1 MGALLIATHF
11 VLGYTLNTYNLPI
24 IRGVLQKR
32 ERRKL
37 RKIGVVM
44 DSTGYLPD
52 DILEQFQI
60 RVIPLNVNI
69 GDEVFFETELSNVIF
84 FEKLSHI
91 AGLSTTSQPSV
102 GAFLEIYESL
112 FSEGVEDIVS
122 IHISSAISGTF
133 HSAQMAKDLASNS
146 NIHLFDSRS
155 SALGLG
161 VLAWAAAE
169 WADQGMSAL
178 QIMEQLQIL
187 KPQTELYFIVNTL
200 ENLRKGGRIGGA
212 AALVGTILQIKPILY
227 FNSDA
232 QIDVFDKVRSRS
244 RAWQRVLEELNRAL
258 SSGKR
263 YRICVMHVNIPEE
276 GKILLNELKARFPEH
291 EVRLFE
297 AGAVIATHI
306 GPGAFGLTFHPWPIL

>member
-1 MGALLIATHF
+1 MGKVGI
-11 VLGYTLNTYNLPI
+11 
-24 IRGVLQKR
+24 
-32 ERRKL
+32 
-37 RKIGVVM
+37 VM
-44 DSTGYLPD
+44 DSTGYLSK
-52 DILEQFQI
+52 DILEQCQI
-60 RVIPLNVNI
+60 RVVPLIVSI
-69 GDEVFFETELSNVIF
+69 GDEMFFENELSNKIY

-91 AGLSTTSQPSV
+91 SGLSTTSQPSV
-102 GAFLEIYESL
+102 GAFMETYEAL
-112 FSEGVEDIVS
+112 FAEGFEDIVS

-133 HSAQMAKDLASNS
+133 RSAQMAKDLASS
-146 NIHLFDSRS
+146 PNIHLFDSRS

-169 WADQGMSAL
+169 WAEQGLSAIRIMALL
-178 QIMEQLQIL
+178 QNLEQR
-187 KPQTELYFIVNTL
+187 TELYFIVNTL

-227 FNSDA
+227 FNQNA

-258 SSGKR
+258 STGKR

-276 GKILLNELKARFPEH
+276 GEILLNELKVRFPEH

-297 AGAVIATHI
+297 TGPVIATHV
-306 GPGAFGLTFHPWPIL
+306 GSGAFGLTFHPWPFQIA

>member
-1 MGALLIATHF
+1 
-11 VLGYTLNTYNLPI
+11 
-24 IRGVLQKR
+24 
-32 ERRKL
+32 
-37 RKIGVVM
+37 M
-44 DSTGYLPD
+44 DSTGYLPN
-52 DILEQFQI
+52 DILEQFKI

-69 GDEVFFETELSNVIF
+69 GDEMFFENELTNVVF

-102 GAFLEIYESL
+102 GAFLETYESL

-133 HSAQMAKDLASNS
+133 NSAQMAKDLASNS
-146 NIHLFDSRS
+146 KIHIFDSRS

-169 WADQGMSAL
+169 WALQGMSAI
-178 QIMEQLQIL
+178 QIMAQLQNL
-187 KPQTELYFIVNTL
+187 KQETELYFIVDTL

-212 AALVGTILQIKPILY
+212 AALVGTLLQIKPILY

-258 SSGKR
+258 STGKK
-263 YRICVMHVNIPEE
+263 YRICVMHVNLPEE
-276 GKILLNELKARFPEH
+276 GENLLDELKARFPEH

-297 AGAVIATHI
+297 AGAVIATHV
-306 GPGAFGLTFHPWPIL
+306 GQGAFGLTFHPWPIL

>member
-1 MGALLIATHF
+1 
-11 VLGYTLNTYNLPI
+11 
-24 IRGVLQKR
+24 
-32 ERRKL
+32 
-37 RKIGVVM
+37 M
-44 DSTGYLPD
+44 DSTGYLPN

-60 RVIPLNVNI
+60 RVVPLNVNI
-69 GDEVFFETELSNVIF
+69 GDEMFSETKLSIAIF

-91 AGLSTTSQPSV
+91 SGLSTTSQPSV
-102 GAFLEIYESL
+102 GAFLETYESL
-112 FSEGVEDIVS
+112 FSEGIEDIVS

-133 HSAQMAKDLASNS
+133 HSAQMAKDLASNP

-155 SALGLG
+155 AALGLG

-169 WADQGMSAL
+169 WAGQGLSAL
-178 QIMEQLQIL
+178 EIMAQLQNL
-187 KPQTELYFIVNTL
+187 KQQTELYFVVNTL

-212 AALVGTILQIKPILY
+212 AALVGTLLQIKPILY
-227 FNSDA
+227 FNKHA

-244 RAWQRVLEELNRAL
+244 KAWQRVLDELSRAL

-276 GKILLNELKARFPEH
+276 GEALLNELQVRFPEH

-297 AGAVIATHI
+297 LGAVIATHI
-306 GPGAFGLTFHPWPIL
+306 GPGAFGLVFHPWPFL

>member
-1 MGALLIATHF
+1 MFFSEEGE
-11 VLGYTLNTYNLPI
+11 
-24 IRGVLQKR
+24 K
-32 ERRKL
+32 KL
-37 RKIGVVM
+37 RKIGIVM
-44 DSTGYLPD
+44 DSTGYLPN

-60 RVIPLNVNI
+60 RVVPLNVNI
-69 GDEVFFETELSNVIF
+69 GEETFFETELSNDVF

-91 AGLSTTSQPSV
+91 TGLSTTSQPSV
-102 GAFLEIYESL
+102 GLFLETYESL

-133 HSAQMAKDLASNS
+133 HSAQMAKDLTSS
-146 NIHLFDSRS
+146 PNIHLFDSGS

-161 VLAWAAAE
+161 ALAWAAAE
-169 WADQGMSAL
+169 WVDQGLNVL
-178 QIMEQLQIL
+178 QIMTQLHNL
-187 KPQTELYFIVNTL
+187 KQQTEFYFIVNTL

-212 AALVGTILQIKPILY
+212 AALVGSLLQIKPILY
-227 FNSDA
+227 FNQQA

-244 RAWQRVLEELNRAL
+244 KALQRVLDELNRAL

-276 GKILLNELKARFPEH
+276 GETLMNELKARFPEH

-297 AGAVIATHI
+297 AGAVIATHV
-306 GPGAFGLTFHPWPIL
+306 GPGAFGLTFHPWPLL

>member
-1 MGALLIATHF
+1 M
-11 VLGYTLNTYNLPI
+11 
-24 IRGVLQKR
+24 
-32 ERRKL
+32 
-37 RKIGVVM
+37 RKIGIVM
-44 DSTGYLPD
+44 DSTGYLSK

-60 RVIPLNVNI
+60 RVVPLNVSI
-69 GDEVFFETELSNVIF
+69 GDEMFFETELSNVF
-84 FEKLSHI
+84 YFEKLSHI
-91 AGLSTTSQPSV
+91 SGLSTTSQPSV
-102 GAFLEIYESL
+102 GAFMETYEAL
-112 FSEGVEDIVS
+112 FSEGIKDIVS

-133 HSAQMAKDLASNS
+133 HSAQMAKDLASS
-146 NIHLFDSRS
+146 PNIHLFDSRS

-169 WADQGMSAL
+169 WAEQGLSAL
-178 QIMEQLQIL
+178 EIMAQLHGLRQ
-187 KPQTELYFIVNTL
+187 QTELYFIVNTL

-227 FNSDA
+227 FNQHA

-244 RAWQRVLEELNRAL
+244 KAWQRVLEELNRAL

-276 GKILLNELKARFPEH
+276 GETLLNELKVRFPEH

-297 AGAVIATHI
+297 AGAVIATHV
-306 GPGAFGLTFHPWPIL
+306 GSGAFGLTFHPWPYQIA